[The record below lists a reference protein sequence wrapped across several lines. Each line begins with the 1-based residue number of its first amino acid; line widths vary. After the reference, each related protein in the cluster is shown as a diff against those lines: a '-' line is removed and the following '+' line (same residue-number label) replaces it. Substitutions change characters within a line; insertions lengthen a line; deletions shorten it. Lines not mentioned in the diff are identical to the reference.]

1 MIVTG
6 MPLPQSSNCVNF
18 RDVGEFVNLIAG
30 KPLLPPKRLLRG
42 GRLNLVGS
50 AAEIGNPGT
59 IINLR
64 RGHDL
69 NTFGADYFRL
79 SIANN
84 LETYDTADKQVRR
97 WLNQVAKVFEDD
109 ARRYPVLLHCT
120 SGKDRTGVAVAALL
134 KLLDIPEAVIVE
146 EYLLSDGEVRS
157 GWIKQSLAGIGDPR
171 AYFNRVDFDRVRKNI
186 IRRDFA

>member
-1 MIVTG
+1 
-6 MPLPQSSNCVNF
+6 MPSDRPSNCVNF
-18 RDVGEFVNLIAG
+18 RDVGEFVNVIAG
-30 KPLLPPKRLLRG
+30 KSLLPRNRLLRG
-42 GRLNLVGS
+42 GRLNLVES

-69 NTFGADYFRL
+69 NTFGADYFQL

-97 WLNQVAKVFEDD
+97 WLNQVAKVFEDET
-109 ARRYPVLLHCT
+109 RRYPVMLHCT

-134 KLLDIPEAVIVE
+134 KLLGIPEAIIVE
-146 EYLLSDGEVRS
+146 EYLLSDGEVR
-157 GWIKQSLAGIGDPR
+157 GNWIKQSLAGIGEPR
-171 AYFNRVDFDRVRKNI
+171 TYFNRVDLDRTRKNI
-186 IRRDFA
+186 LRREFA